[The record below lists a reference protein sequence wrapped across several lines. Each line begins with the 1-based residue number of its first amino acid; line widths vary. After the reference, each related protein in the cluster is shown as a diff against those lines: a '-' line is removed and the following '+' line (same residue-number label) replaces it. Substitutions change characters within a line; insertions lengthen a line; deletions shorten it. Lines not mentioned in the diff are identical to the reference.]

1 MTVTDTHVQAPRTM
15 TFLRL
20 TRSRSPRSPGRL
32 RPAGL
37 ASALLALVL
46 LLWVPGP
53 ARAQES
59 MPRLT
64 FGGRGLVSFDL
75 NGTTPFADD
84 ETADTD
90 FGTVNNF
97 SDSFLLVRL
106 DRQLFEKYRAG
117 VVVGFL
123 FPDAETELGEVFY
136 NQVHVFY
143 DTKNFGG
150 TLGRTRLTNF
160 VLEFPTLREE
170 DLIEYGVVANGFS
183 NAANSEFSRYGNVV
197 RAELFQ
203 MSSRLVLAGQASN
216 WKETDATG
224 GELDEFDVNAASASL
239 TYRLPEG
246 IRYEGFLRRAGL
258 ELVSQNV
265 DAASQSWMHALVG
278 GAALN
283 LTRNPLRN
291 IELRT
296 QAIYNFGV
304 DPEDGGLVFDP
315 AGDPAPTPVTL
326 ADPVG
331 RARSES
337 LAVVTSLRLLSRPY
351 QLDRFQAAVTGA
363 YKEFV
368 DGGGSQFAVVPNV
381 FFRLGQGVD
390 LGLQY
395 RYEQFD
401 DALAGALGRKRD
413 HSVQLTMS
421 FGFQLMFNDYF
432 GERDDILNMEHGY
445 IP

>member
-1 MTVTDTHVQAPRTM
+1 MIPFARSVHLHRSPA
-15 TFLRL
+15 
-20 TRSRSPRSPGRL
+20 RSRL
-32 RPAGL
+32 RWAGG
-37 ASALLALVL
+37 VL
-46 LLWVPGP
+46 LSLLVISLSAP
-53 ARAQES
+53 AAASAQES

-64 FGGRGLVSFDL
+64 FGGKGLVSFDL
-75 NGTTPFADD
+75 NGTTPFAAG
-84 ETADTD
+84 ETGDTD

-97 SDSFLLVRL
+97 SDSFLLLRL
-106 DRQLFEKYRAG
+106 DRQLYEKDRAG
-117 VVVGFL
+117 LVVGLL

-143 DTKNFGG
+143 DSEHFGG
-150 TLGRTRLTNF
+150 KLGRTRLTNW

-170 DLIEYGVVANGFS
+170 DLIEYGVVNNGFS
-183 NAANSEFSRYGNVV
+183 NAENSEFSRYGNVV

-216 WKETDATG
+216 WKETDAAG
-224 GELDEFDVNAASASL
+224 EELDQFDVNAASASL
-239 TYRLPEG
+239 TYRLPAG
-246 IRYEGFLRRAGL
+246 VRYEGFVRRAGV

-265 DAASQSWMHALVG
+265 DAPGRSWMHALVG

-291 IELRT
+291 VELRT

-304 DPEDGGLVFDP
+304 DPEDEGLVFEPGGEAAP
-315 AGDPAPTPVTL
+315 APVTL

>member
-1 MTVTDTHVQAPRTM
+1 MSDAHFDLPRTM
-15 TFLRL
+15 TPPDR
-20 TRSRSPRSPGRL
+20 TPSPTPRPSG
-32 RPAGL
+32 RPAAAILAAAALALALLFAAPDL
-37 ASALLALVL
+37 AS
-46 LLWVPGP
+46 
-53 ARAQES
+53 AQES

-64 FGGRGLVSFDL
+64 FGGKGLVSFDL
-75 NGTTPFADD
+75 NGTSPFADG
-84 ETADTD
+84 ETGETD

-106 DRQLFEKYRAG
+106 DRQLYEKDRAG

-143 DTKNFGG
+143 DSENFGG
-150 TLGRTRLTNF
+150 KLGRTRLTNW

-170 DLIEYGVVANGFS
+170 DLIEYGVVNNAFS
-183 NAANSEFSRYGNVV
+183 NADNSEFSRYGNVL
-197 RAELFQ
+197 RAELYR
-203 MSSRLVLAGQASN
+203 MSSRLVLASQAAN

-224 GELDEFDVNAASASL
+224 DELDQFDVNAASASL
-239 TYRLPEG
+239 TYRLPKG
-246 IRYEGFLRRAGL
+246 IRYEGFVRRAGL

-265 DAASQSWMHALVG
+265 DAAGASWMHTLVG

-291 IELRT
+291 VELRT
-296 QAIYNFGV
+296 QAIYNFGAEA
-304 DPEDGGLVFDP
+304 DDGSLVFDP
-315 AGDPAPTPVTL
+315 AGDSAPTTVTL

-337 LAVVTSLRLLSRPY
+337 FSVVSSLRFLGRPY

-368 DGGGSQFAVVPNV
+368 DRDGSQFAVVPNV

-413 HSVQLTMS
+413 HSVQLTLS
-421 FGFQLMFNDYF
+421 FGFQMMFNNYF